1 LKWRDEEIRA
11 WKLTIEKDT
20 ISAVYK
26 DRRHI
31 LPDYGRDRQSMNE
44 NYLHREHGTFEHK
57 AKNPA
62 RQRDS

>member
-1 LKWRDEEIRA
+1 MKWRDEEIRA

-20 ISAVYK
+20 ISTVHE

-31 LPDYGRDRQSMNE
+31 LPNYGRDRQSMNE
-44 NYLHREHGTFEHK
+44 NDLHQEHATFGHQ

-62 RQRDS
+62 RQGDN